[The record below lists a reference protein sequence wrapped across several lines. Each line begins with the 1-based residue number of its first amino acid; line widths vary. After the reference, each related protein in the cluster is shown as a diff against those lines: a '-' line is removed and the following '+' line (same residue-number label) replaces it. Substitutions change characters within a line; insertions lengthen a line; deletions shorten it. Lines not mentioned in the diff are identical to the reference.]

1 MVTALPSNI
10 PAPSPVDAGAQ
21 SNSKVESAKHG
32 DARHGGRFIPDPT
45 QRLQPP

>member
-1 MVTALPSNI
+1 MKLWLISAAVLTI
-10 PAPSPVDAGAQ
+10 GVFAGAQ
-21 SNSKVESAKHG
+21 SNSKVGSAKHG